1 VFYHDFGRIS
11 VPAQLLLTTY
21 AHSPTSRRAALLS
34 TKQVNTIILMLVL
47 VAGVKVLQSWWRAA
61 CRTVKPKPSAK
72 TSRNSHPRV
81 KPRSATVH
89 APPKH
94 SSSLSS
100 LTDTDKET
108 DKETGS
114 SYNSLQEPLHG
125 PLQPM
130 PLQAQHTLRR
140 LRRRSKDIG
149 VVDSLEDRECLGSGC
164 WDPFASS
171 SW

>member
-1 VFYHDFGRIS
+1 MERRRLS
-11 VPAQLLLTTY
+11 VPRT
-21 AHSPTSRRAALLS
+21 RACKEATACSTLLS
-34 TKQVNTIILMLVL
+34 TVLLLLL
-47 VAGVKVLQSWWRAA
+47 VAGVKVLQLCWRAA
-61 CRTVKPKPSAK
+61 CRTVKSKPSAK

-81 KPRSATVH
+81 KPRSTTID

-114 SYNSLQEPLHG
+114 SYNSLQEPPHD

-140 LRRRSKDIG
+140 LRRRSKDTG
-149 VVDSLEDRECLGSGC
+149 VVNTFEDRDCLGSGC

>member
-61 CRTVKPKPSAK
+61 CRTVKSKPTAK
-72 TSRNSHPRV
+72 PSRNSQPRV
-81 KPRSATVH
+81 NPRSATVH

-100 LTDTDKET
+100 HTDTDKET

-114 SYNSLQEPLHG
+114 SYNSLQDPPRGSFQPL
-125 PLQPM
+125 

-140 LRRRSKDIG
+140 LRRRHKEID
-149 VVDSLEDRECLGSGC
+149 VVNSFEDRDCLGSGC